1 MDLLK
6 RHSISLGLGKKERSL
21 KPNIS
26 KSPAQDAFRP
36 AKLAFV
42 VESPPL
48 VSFNAPS
55 QSSGALFSGE
65 LRLTVLEKSVVF
77 ESIVVELISCVSV
90 KKPVAPNCPQCT
102 SVKTTLR
109 KWVFA
114 NEPLTLEKGEH
125 KFPVSH
131 LFEGKAPAT
140 THAYLAMLDYEFAAV
155 ATTATGETLKFA
167 QTVELNRAIPPG
179 LDKQS
184 VRVFPPTNITA
195 NITLN
200 PTVHQIGEFPVVMRM
215 NGMTTRQKDAQ
226 VRWRL
231 RRLNWRIEEHQK
243 VFSPA
248 CEKHRAKLS
257 DGKAGILHEE
267 NRCIGEHEV
276 NYNKNPWK
284 SDPSAGSVETEF
296 VCSVNASKKPVCDVK
311 SDAMSV
317 THVLVLELV
326 VAEEWAQNKRP
337 GHISPTGAARILRTQ
352 FPLLLTQH
360 AGLGIAW
367 DEEAPPMYE
376 DVPESP
382 PGYQNN
388 THVEDFDIRELDGSL
403 EDLHLGEPHDHA
415 GAVGSSS
422 TVTGWPRS
430 FGELTARSST
440 PILDRPPSFN
450 EAVGDPRRSL
460 SATSAHLTNGSAP
473 RFSVDDLLQEPPELR
488 RPRLQGTV
496 EETT

>member
-1 MDLLK
+1 MPGRLLTLKNFRSSLQNVALKTQSNSSPSLSPSPLSSSSSPNSDHPHGDSMDLLK

-296 VCSVNASKKPVCDVK
+296 VCTS
-311 SDAMSV
+311 
-317 THVLVLELV
+317 
-326 VAEEWAQNKRP
+326 RR
-337 GHISPTGAARILRTQ
+337 AARSCR
-352 FPLLLTQH
+352 
-360 AGLGIAW
+360 GRGIVVDCHWLA
-367 DEEAPPMYE
+367 AK
-376 DVPESP
+376 
-382 PGYQNN
+382 
-388 THVEDFDIRELDGSL
+388 FR
-403 EDLHLGEPHDHA
+403 
-415 GAVGSSS
+415 GA
-422 TVTGWPRS
+422 
-430 FGELTARSST
+430 
-440 PILDRPPSFN
+440 DC
-450 EAVGDPRRSL
+450 
-460 SATSAHLTNGSAP
+460 
-473 RFSVDDLLQEPPELR
+473 
-488 RPRLQGTV
+488 
-496 EETT
+496 